1 MLANCERCGALF
13 TKSHRGIC
21 PSCVQVE
28 AALVNKVN
36 AYLHEHRSAS
46 MLDVVRDTG
55 VDFRI
60 VSDMVKNGRLNFR

>member
-13 TKSHRGIC
+13 TKSHRGVC

-28 AALVNKVN
+28 ADSIKQVS
-36 AYLHEHRSAS
+36 AYLDEHRNAS

-60 VSDMVKNGRLNFR
+60 VSDMVKNGRLNIR